1 MSKIKGSDLSVGQLV
16 SLHIS
21 NTNKVDTV
29 VVGPITGIQEWNSET
44 IAIQVA
50 GLDSWIILRDS
61 VEIGAV

>member
-1 MSKIKGSDLSVGQLV
+1 MSNLKGSDLSVGKLV

-29 VVGPITGIQEWNSET
+29 IVGPITGIQEWNSET

-50 GLDSWIILRDS
+50 GVDSWIVLRDN
-61 VEIGAV
+61 VEIGSV

>member
-1 MSKIKGSDLSVGQLV
+1 MSNVKGSDLSVGQLV

-29 VVGPITGIQEWNSET
+29 IVGPITGIQEWDRDT

-50 GLDSWIILRDS
+50 GIDSWIILRDQ
-61 VEIGAV
+61 VEIGKV

>member
-1 MSKIKGSDLSVGQLV
+1 MSNVKGSDLSVGQLV

-29 VVGPITGIQEWNSET
+29 IVGPITGIQEWDRDT

-50 GLDSWIILRDS
+50 GIDSWIILRDQVEVGS
-61 VEIGAV
+61 V